1 MMKGMKIWKSCVAME
16 RVFLRGWILVL
27 LFISAS
33 SGLKMVSM
41 SSLLTSGVSEDSNGW
56 TTVWALTLTRISM
69 AVVACIIGA
78 ILYFYVI
85 YRCRQRG
92 QEVVSMK
99 EKEQVEEEMLEMGI
113 NA

>member
-1 MMKGMKIWKSCVAME
+1 
-16 RVFLRGWILVL
+16 
-27 LFISAS
+27 
-33 SGLKMVSM
+33 MVSM

-56 TTVWALTLTRISM
+56 TTVWALTLSLILM
-69 AVVACIIGA
+69 VVVGCTIGA
-78 ILYFYVI
+78 VLYFYGI

-92 QEVVSMK
+92 REVISMK